1 MILKLDSHFI
11 IEHMDELIKLEDYV
25 PFPFIEFDKQNER
38 DDFLKS
44 KNLLND
50 IREMDQLVRQ
60 KCEHYEDTEKAV
72 NSVLIEWLDCH
83 PEFEG
88 IIASESVMDYQN
100 MKQNNEFIGFI
111 EFLDLV
117 KLPSEENQNKSR
129 RNVEGRSIK
138 DDSKIQLPNFD
149 KIEKIYL
156 TYPNTL
162 LADYLSYLV

>member
-25 PFPFIEFDKQNER
+25 PFTFVEFDKQNER

-44 KNLLND
+44 KNLLKD
-50 IREMDQLVRQ
+50 IQAMDQLVRQ
-60 KCEHYEDTEKAV
+60 KCEYYEDSDKAV

-100 MKQNNEFIGFI
+100 MKQNNDFGFG
-111 EFLDLV
+111 DLLYDV
-117 KLPSEENQNKSR
+117 ELPSEKKEWTPSKKGLR
-129 RNVEGRSIK
+129 
-138 DDSKIQLPNFD
+138 DDSSIQLPNFKEMD
-149 KIEKIYL
+149 KIHDTFGL
-156 TYPNTL
+156 TL

>member
-50 IREMDQLVRQ
+50 IQEMDQLVRQ

-88 IIASESVMDYQN
+88 IIASESVGDYQN
-100 MKQNNEFIGFI
+100 MKQNNEFMSFI
-111 EFLDLV
+111 DLLYDV
-117 KLPSEENQNKSR
+117 ELSSEKKEWEPPKNDFR
-129 RNVEGRSIK
+129 R
-138 DDSKIQLPNFD
+138 DDSSIQLPNFKEMD
-149 KIEKIYL
+149 KIHDTFGL
-156 TYPNTL
+156 TL